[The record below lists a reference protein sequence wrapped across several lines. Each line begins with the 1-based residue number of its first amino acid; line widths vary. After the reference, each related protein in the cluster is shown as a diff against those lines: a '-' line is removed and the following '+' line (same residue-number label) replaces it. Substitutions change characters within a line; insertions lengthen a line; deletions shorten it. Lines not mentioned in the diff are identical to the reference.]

1 MEEQVST
8 TERVFQDRQ
17 YQIDAAIVRVMK
29 MRKTLGHNLLVSELY
44 NQLKFPVK
52 VGGRQL
58 VQSLRLHTLG
68 PLESAVCPALPLAT
82 SRRDLPLRAEREQR
96 PPLCPPRPR
105 PRRSASGV
113 SPVPVSEGSRRA
125 SGRFSVTVVSGS
137 GGWAL
142 DGPAGRVFPQVPQA
156 QGEWE
161 GLGPPAQETR
171 TFCRG
176 CRARPAAVGAE
187 HCTLRAGPPLLAG
200 GQRAPG

>member
-52 VGGRQL
+52 VGERRL
-58 VQSLRLHTLG
+58 VQSPRLHTLG

-82 SRRDLPLRAEREQR
+82 SSRDLPLRAEREQR
-96 PPLCPPRPR
+96 PPLRPLWPR

-113 SPVPVSEGSRRA
+113 SPVPASEGSRRA
-125 SGRFSVTVVSGS
+125 SGRFSVTVASGS

-142 DGPAGRVFPQVPQA
+142 DGPAGLCSPRFRRPRASGRGRGPLPRRPGHSA
-156 QGEWE
+156 EAAGR
-161 GLGPPAQETR
+161 GLQ
-171 TFCRG
+171 
-176 CRARPAAVGAE
+176 
-187 HCTLRAGPPLLAG
+187 LS
-200 GQRAPG
+200 GQSTAP

>member
-1 MEEQVST
+1 
-8 TERVFQDRQ
+8 
-17 YQIDAAIVRVMK
+17 MK

-52 VGGRQL
+52 VGERRL
-58 VQSLRLHTLG
+58 VQSPRLHTLG

-82 SRRDLPLRAEREQR
+82 SSRDLPLRAEREQR
-96 PPLCPPRPR
+96 PPLRPLWPR

-113 SPVPVSEGSRRA
+113 SPVPASEGSRRA
-125 SGRFSVTVVSGS
+125 SGRFSDCGIRLRWM
-137 GGWAL
+137 G
-142 DGPAGRVFPQVPQA
+142 AGRAGGAVFPQVPQA

-161 GLGPPAQETR
+161 GPGPPAQETR

-176 CRARPAAVGAE
+176 RRARPAAVGAE
-187 HCTLRAGPPLLAG
+187 HCTLKAGPPLLAG